1 MKKPTPWERL
11 EIVHQKGRPTIREYI
26 PAAFDEFIELHGDRQ
41 FGDDGAVIGGIARFQ
56 GRPVTVVGTVRGRN
70 FEENKRA
77 NFAMPNPEGYRKALR
92 LMKQAEKFR
101 RPVICLVDTPGA
113 NPSVGAEERGQGEA
127 IARNLLELMRLQ
139 VPVVS
144 VILGEGGSGGALA
157 LAVCDELGMM
167 ENAVFSVISP
177 RGFASI
183 LWKDASREKEAA
195 GLLRMTAADLLEFGV
210 ADWIIPE
217 PGGGA
222 HNNPQAAVQGLV
234 EFLQSALGRLD
245 GMAAEKLLARRYE
258 KFRKIG
264 IFAEEKGQ

>member
-1 MKKPTPWERL
+1 MKKPTAWERL
-11 EIVHQKGRPTIREYI
+11 ELVHHKNRPTIREYI
-26 PAAFDEFIELHGDRQ
+26 PAIFDEFFELHGDRE
-41 FGDDGAVIGGIARFQ
+41 FGDDGAIAGGIARFQ
-56 GRPVTVVGTVRGRN
+56 GRPVTVVGMVRGRDL
-70 FEENKRA
+70 EENKRA

-92 LMKQAEKFR
+92 LMKQAEKFH

-127 IARNLLELMRLQ
+127 IARNLFELMRLK

-183 LWKDASREKEAA
+183 LWKDATREKEAA
-195 GLLRMTAADLLEFGV
+195 GLLRMTAADLVSFGV
-210 ADWIIPE
+210 ADRIIPE
-217 PGGGA
+217 PDGGA
-222 HNNPQAAVQGLV
+222 HNDPQAAAQGLSD
-234 EFLQSALGRLD
+234 FLGAAMGRLAD
-245 GMAAEKLLARRYE
+245 IPVGELLERRYR

-264 IFAEEKGQ
+264 LFIE